1 MTSTSTLQKASEA
14 KAAERRP
21 GADLRDAIKR
31 SESQFAMAL
40 PRHVGAER
48 FVRCALTAINTVP
61 KLAWCSQTSILAG
74 LMQAAQLGLEVSD
87 VRGQAYLIPR
97 QVSLKTDDGW
107 RKEWQA
113 TFQLGYRGMI
123 DLAARA
129 GITVDV
135 DVIYE
140 NDTYDFQR
148 GTDAKL
154 HHRPTLG
161 DPGSPIAYYAVAHF
175 ADSRRPA
182 FLLMS
187 VAQVERHRD
196 RFAQK
201 DRDGN
206 PPKVWVEH
214 FDAMA
219 IKTVIRRLL
228 DKLPTSAELRQQVIE
243 ATAAADD
250 AAPMPHLAVVPQ
262 MELPEADS
270 ELLADTNVIDVATGE
285 ITEAAQ

>member
-1 MTSTSTLQKASEA
+1 MNLKSLAAVPLLTTTATASRQRPA
-14 KAAERRP
+14 QARR
-21 GADLRDAIKR
+21 
-31 SESQFAMAL
+31 Q
-40 PRHVGAER
+40 
-48 FVRCALTAINTVP
+48 
-61 KLAWCSQTSILAG
+61 
-74 LMQAAQLGLEVSD
+74 
-87 VRGQAYLIPR
+87 VRG
-97 QVSLKTDDGW
+97 DDP
-107 RKEWQA
+107 
-113 TFQLGYRGMI
+113 
-123 DLAARA
+123 D
-129 GITVDV
+129 D
-135 DVIYE
+135 
-140 NDTYDFQR
+140 